1 MTLTD
6 TALTALA
13 ERLCSAA
20 GTDLDTAIRD
30 LLGKQDDHLTP
41 AALRAGWNAPD
52 TAIPAPPSEKPA

>member
-1 MTLTD
+1 MTPID
-6 TALTALA
+6 TALAALA

-30 LLGKQDDHLTP
+30 LRGTHQDARTP

-52 TAIPAPPSEKPA
+52 TTIPTPLTEESA